1 MDGRKQLQH
10 LTDQLIMEVKC
21 YGILE
26 ISIEQYKIVCNSILK
41 YAETCGKSEYT
52 PELMASYSKYL
63 DERISSGAVCAEYR
77 RFQFR
82 VMRMLSTLA
91 ETGKVDFSR
100 AKYSLLKYPVS
111 NETAELVE
119 QILNSYSISDKTKID
134 LRAPTRHLLWYAAE
148 QGVMPE
154 KIDDALIMRYLIS
167 EVPTTNGGSTG
178 RTLRCVKYTTEY
190 LKKNGNQSILRD
202 YTLLKLKNDHRRI
215 IPAFLE
221 EEFAEI
227 VDATNTEKKIEK
239 RDRAILLVAY
249 CTGLRGIDI
258 IEIKLSDIDWRRQ
271 KISVIQSKTH
281 TPIICELN
289 GTTMNV
295 MADYILDARP
305 ECDVPEA
312 FVTVKAPYRKLSKG
326 FGSMI
331 DKYCERAGVQK
342 ITFRGFHSIRRSF
355 ETIMVSRGIPIE
367 TASQMMGHKT
377 ITEDKPYITYNRSQS
392 AFVAMDFTDVPILCG
407 IYAAGNPS
415 LPRKGDGGS

>member
-1 MDGRKQLQH
+1 MDGRKRLKH

-26 ISIEQYKIVCNSILK
+26 ISIEQYQIVCNAIVK
-41 YAETCGKSEYT
+41 YAEASGQSEYS
-52 PELMASYSKYL
+52 PGLMASYSNYL
-63 DERISSGAVCAEYR
+63 DERVSSGEICTEYR
-77 RFQFR
+77 RFQVR
-82 VMRMLSTLA
+82 VLRMLSTLA

-100 AKYSLLKYPVS
+100 ARYGLLKYPV
-111 NETAELVE
+111 NNKTAELVE
-119 QILNSYSISDKTKID
+119 QILDSYSISDKIKKD
-134 LRAPTRHLLWYAAE
+134 LRAPTRHLLWYAAK
-148 QGVMPE
+148 QGVIPE
-154 KIDDALIMRYLIS
+154 KIDDALIMRYLID

-178 RTLRCVKYTTEY
+178 RTLRCVKYTTEF
-190 LKKNGNQSILRD
+190 LKKNGNQNILRD

-215 IPAFLE
+215 VPAFLE
-221 EEFAEI
+221 EEIAEI
-227 VDATNTEKKIEK
+227 VDATDTAKKIGK

-271 KISVIQSKTH
+271 KISVVQSKTH
-281 TPIICELN
+281 SPIICELN
-289 GTTMNV
+289 GATMNA

-367 TASQMMGHKT
+367 TASQMMGHKA

-392 AFVAMDFTDVPILCG
+392 AFVAMDFTDVPITCG

-415 LPRKGDGGS
+415 LPLKGDGRS